1 MLQLQTVRQKLSSAK
16 ATDLLSYMKM
26 LGEENCQKE
35 ERIYFL
41 FAKILVILTLE
52 ILYLYSKND
61 NKSRYIYIINRLI
74 IV

>member
-1 MLQLQTVRQKLSSAK
+1 
-16 ATDLLSYMKM
+16 MKM